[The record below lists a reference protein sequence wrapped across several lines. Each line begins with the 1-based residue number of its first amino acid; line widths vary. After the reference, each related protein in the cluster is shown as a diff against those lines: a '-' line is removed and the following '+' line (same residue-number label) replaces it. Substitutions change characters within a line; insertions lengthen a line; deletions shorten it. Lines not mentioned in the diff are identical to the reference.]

1 MTPNGFTWQIL
12 IPSYGS
18 RYHNGDLHANEEAE
32 VVVPTLPHSV
42 GGHWTRD
49 IAFSLDDTKM
59 FISVGSASNDAEY
72 GVLRSTLPLR
82 VNG

>member
-12 IPSYGS
+12 IPSYRF

-32 VVVPTLPHSV
+32 VVVPTLPHGV
-42 GGHWTRD
+42 GAHWTRD
-49 IAFSLDDTKM
+49 NAFSLDDTKM
-59 FISVGSASNDAEY
+59 FISVGSVSNDAESI
-72 GVLRSTLPLR
+72 LRSTLPLR